1 MNITLQRSI
10 DRFLGPLICGIF
22 SIIYWLTPKRQVT
35 GNPQR
40 ILIILLSEMG
50 SLVLAY
56 PMFKELSRKYPLASI
71 HALVF
76 DKNREVLDLL
86 KVMPAE
92 NVLTLHDKSLTEFT
106 ADTFRVLRALYR
118 LRFDTVID
126 CELFARVSSILSF
139 LTGAERRV
147 GFHSYTQ
154 EGLYRGSF
162 INRPVMYNPYQHLSL
177 QFLTLVEAIESHS
190 YPTAKRLVTEP
201 VQAMPRIAFRPGEV
215 EAMRERVQRDFPGI
229 AGRHLVLV
237 YPSGGI
243 LPIRAWP
250 MDYYQQLCR
259 SLLDDGH
266 AIGVVGLASD
276 KSCAR
281 AVIEHCGD
289 RPCAD
294 FTGYTKSVRELLALF
309 ELAELLVT
317 NDGGPGQFSVL
328 STIPTIVFYGPE
340 TPQLYGPRSDN
351 AIINY
356 LSLSCSPCL
365 TAYNHRNSPCDGDN
379 QCLKRILPDTVY
391 AQARE
396 ILAADQ
402 RPR

>member
-1 MNITLQRSI
+1 
-10 DRFLGPLICGIF
+10 
-22 SIIYWLTPKRQVT
+22 
-35 GNPQR
+35 
-40 ILIILLSEMG
+40 MG

-56 PMFKELSRKYPLASI
+56 PMFKELSGKYLQASI
-71 HALVF
+71 
-76 DKNREVLDLL
+76 
-86 KVMPAE
+86 
-92 NVLTLHDKSLTEFT
+92 
-106 ADTFRVLRALYR
+106 
-118 LRFDTVID
+118 
-126 CELFARVSSILSF
+126 
-139 LTGAERRV
+139 AERRA
-147 GFHSYTQ
+147 GIHSYTQ

-162 INRPVMYNPYQHLSL
+162 INRPVMYNPYQYHSL

-201 VQAMPRIAFRPGEV
+201 VQPMPRIAFRPGKV

-229 AGRHLVLV
+229 ASRRLVLV
-237 YPSGGI
+237 YLSGGI

-266 AIGVVGLASD
+266 AIGVVGLPSN

-281 AVIEHCGD
+281 AVIEHCSN

-294 FTGYTKSVRELLALF
+294 FTGYMKSVRGLLALF

-317 NDGGPGQFSVL
+317 NDGGPRQFSVL
-328 STIPTIVFYGPE
+328 TAIPTIVFYGPE
-340 TPQLYGPRSDN
+340 TPQLHGPRGNN

-356 LSLSCSPCL
+356 LPLSCSPCL
-365 TAYNHRNSPCDGDN
+365 TAYNHRGSPCDGDN
-379 QCLKRILPDTVY
+379 QCLKRILPDSVY